1 MRFSVA
7 IRAFFRSLFDAE
19 IAGQIDSIL
28 APGGPAVPELPAP
41 AKPPVVKEP
50 VVKEPPK
57 PSRSEALTLLST
69 LQREAR
75 LVDFC
80 KESLDGYSDAQIG
93 AAARDIHRDTA
104 AVLER
109 LFAIEPVVEGEE
121 GRQIE
126 VPAGFDAGCYRLTG
140 NVTGMP
146 PFNGT
151 VVHHGWRASKCE
163 LPAWTGGK
171 ESADIVAP
179 AEVELK

>member
-1 MRFSVA
+1 MSLGVA
-7 IRAFFRSLFDAE
+7 IRAFFRSLFNAE
-19 IAGQIDSIL
+19 IAQQIDAVL
-28 APGGPAVPELPAP
+28 ETGAAAVPELPPPAP
-41 AKPPVVKEP
+41 QKP
-50 VVKEPPK
+50 VVKEPPR
-57 PSRSEALTLLST
+57 PTRSEALTLLAT

-75 LVDFC
+75 LVDFF

-109 LFAIEPVVEGEE
+109 MFALEEVVEGEE
-121 GRQIE
+121 GSQIE

-140 NVTGMP
+140 NVTGTP

-151 VVHHGWRASKCE
+151 LAHHGWKAGKCE
-163 LPAWTGGK
+163 LPAWSGSDK
-171 ESADIVAP
+171 SAYIVAP

>member
-7 IRAFFRSLFDAE
+7 IRAFFRSLFNAE
-19 IAGQIDSIL
+19 IAEQIDAIL
-28 APGGPAVPELPAP
+28 ESGGPALAELPAP
-41 AKPPVVKEP
+41 EP
-50 VVKEPPK
+50 TAAEEPPK
-57 PSRSEALTLLST
+57 PSRSEALTLLAT

-75 LVDFC
+75 LVDFF

-93 AAARDIHRDTA
+93 AAVRDIHRDTA
-104 AVLER
+104 AVLQR

-140 NVTGMP
+140 NVTGTP

-163 LPAWTGGK
+163 LPAWSGGIK
-171 ESADIVAP
+171 AAEIVAP

>member
-7 IRAFFRSLFDAE
+7 IRAFFRSLFNAE
-19 IAGQIDSIL
+19 IAEQIDAIL
-28 APGGPAVPELPAP
+28 KSGRPALAELPSPQP
-41 AKPPVVKEP
+41 AAVKA
-50 VVKEPPK
+50 PPK
-57 PSRSEALTLLST
+57 PSRSEALTLLAT

-75 LVDFC
+75 LVDFF

-93 AAARDIHRDTA
+93 AAVRDIHRDTA
-104 AVLER
+104 VVLQR

-126 VPAGFDAGCYRLTG
+126 VPVGFDAGCYRLTG
-140 NVTGMP
+140 NVTGTP

-151 VVHHGWRASKCE
+151 VVHHGWKASKCE
-163 LPAWTGGK
+163 LPVWSGGK
-171 ESADIVAP
+171 EAAEIVAP